1 MHLLSLTTKVV
12 HKLLGIV
19 ADVVVVLGDTPA
31 LNPQGCPHKVWTGV
45 GAGKGVALGWNLFP
59 SPSPLHLPYKKKKK
73 KKENKQRLFREC
85 TPSSVPVNFH
95 IPD

>member
-12 HKLLGIV
+12 HKVLDIV

-59 SPSPLHLPYKKKKK
+59 SPSPSPLP
-73 KKENKQRLFREC
+73 
-85 TPSSVPVNFH
+85 
-95 IPD
+95 